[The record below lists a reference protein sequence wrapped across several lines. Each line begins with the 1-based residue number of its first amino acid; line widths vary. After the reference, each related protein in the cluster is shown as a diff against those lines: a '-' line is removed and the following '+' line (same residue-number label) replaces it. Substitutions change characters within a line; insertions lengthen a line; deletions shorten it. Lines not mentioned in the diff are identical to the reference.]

1 MTFYNCCRCGYKTYQ
16 KQDFKRHLLRKNICK
31 PKLIDIDEITFYQNY
46 VDDFPQVASKIK
58 VTAQKRTNNAQKR
71 TNNIKIHKC
80 DYCGN
85 IFTRKDTVTRHI
97 NKYCK
102 VKKQLDEDKLKD
114 KQIIELKKEI
124 KQVKS
129 ITNNIN
135 NGTINNN
142 VINIVQLG
150 KEDIINKL
158 TDQEKRIILSGGLQS
173 MLPRLVERVHCNDR
187 LPEYKNIICRNL
199 QSKYLDTYDAKTNKF
214 KKVLKSELMEMF
226 LECKKIDLQEL
237 CNDTKYKIG
246 DRPKEFVETITKR
259 IDDKENKRYKKYV
272 DEMTDKLI
280 LLIYN
285 YYN

>member
-1 MTFYNCCRCGYKTYQ
+1 MNLFKCCRCGYETKR
-16 KQDFKRHLLRKNICK
+16 KFDFNKHLLRKNICK
-31 PKLIDIDEITFYQNY
+31 PKLIDIHEIKFYENY
-46 VDDFPQVASKIK
+46 VDDFPEVASKISISPK
-58 VTAQKRTNNAQKR
+58 YTPKHTPNISQKYPCN
-71 TNNIKIHKC
+71 
-80 DYCGN
+80 YCGKN
-85 IFTRKDTVTRHI
+85 FNNYKHRWRHEK
-97 NKYCK
+97 NNCK
-102 VKKQLDEDKLKD
+102 VRKKLEEEK
-114 KQIIELKKEI
+114 ELKHQIVELKNELKE
-124 KQVKS
+124 VKS

-135 NGTINNN
+135 NGTINNT
-142 VINIVQLG
+142 INIVQLG

-158 TDQEKRIILSGGLQS
+158 TDQEKRVILSGGMQS

-214 KKVLKSELMEMF
+214 KKVLKSELMDMF
-226 LECKKIDLQEL
+226 LDCKKEELQEL
-237 CNDTKYKIG
+237 CNDTRYKIG
-246 DRPKEFVETITKR
+246 ERPKEFVEKISQR